1 MDICNKNSRK
11 ARSFNEMK
19 GHFYRRGCTCKKK
32 NCSCGSRWTFVVDIG
47 IDPVTGK
54 RKQKTKSGFPT
65 KKEAEVAAAALI
77 HELEQGFYI
86 EESCQTFSDFAKEWL
101 PIYSEAKDVKP
112 GTIRVRLHEI
122 GKLLPYFGQLKLK
135 DITPKRY
142 QECLN
147 DLKDK
152 GLADS
157 TREGI
162 HRTGR
167 MILRKALEYELIKKD
182 PTEFAYLKKD
192 KKTIEQLEEEELP
205 KYLEKEELSLFLKT
219 AKESGLEHDYLVFL
233 ILSYTG
239 IRVGEL
245 VALKWKDIDF
255 VNHTISITKTYY
267 NPSYNALNYQLVT
280 PKTRKSRRKIIVD
293 EDVIEALKAHK
304 KVQDEVIEQLGD
316 TYYNHDFIF
325 AKTQRH
331 YGYPIVIKNVRDRM
345 KRLLRISGL
354 NEELTPHS
362 LRHTHTSLLAEA
374 RVSLEQIMDRLGHSD
389 DQITKNVYLHVTQEM
404 KKEASQKFSE
414 LMRSLD

>member
-1 MDICNKNSRK
+1 
-11 ARSFNEMK
+11 MK

-32 NCSCGSRWTFVVDIG
+32 NCSCGSKWAFVIDIG

-65 KKEAEVAAAALI
+65 KKEAEVAAAAII

-86 EESCQTFSDFAKEWL
+86 EESCQTFADFAKEWL
-101 PIYSEAKDVKP
+101 PIYSEAKNVKP

-162 HRTGR
+162 HRCGR

-192 KKTIEQLEEEELP
+192 KKTIEQLEEEEIP
-205 KYLEKEELSLFLKT
+205 KFLEKEDLALFLKT
-219 AKESGLEHDYLVFL
+219 AKEHGLEHDYLAFL
-233 ILSYTG
+233 ILSYSG
-239 IRVGEL
+239 IRGGEL
-245 VALKWKDIDF
+245 IALKWKDIDF
-255 VNHTISITKTYY
+255 VNHTISITKTLY
-267 NPSYNALNYQLVT
+267 NPSNNPLNYQLVT

-293 EDVIEALKAHK
+293 EEVIDALKEHKQVQEKVIERLGKAYCN
-304 KVQDEVIEQLGD
+304 Q
-316 TYYNHDFIF
+316 DFIF
-325 AKTQRH
+325 ARMQRYH
-331 YGYPIVIKNVRDRM
+331 GYPIVIKNIRDRM
-345 KRLLRISGL
+345 KRLLRIAGL
-354 NEELTPHS
+354 NEDLTPHS

-374 RVSLEQIMDRLGHSD
+374 GVSLEQIMDRLGHTD
-389 DQITKNVYLHVTQEM
+389 DQITKNVYLHITQEM
-404 KKEASQKFSE
+404 KKEASQKFGE
-414 LMRSLD
+414 LMRSLR

>member
-1 MDICNKNSRK
+1 MNICYKIHGK

-32 NCSCGSRWTFVVDIG
+32 NCSCGSKWAFVVDIG
-47 IDPVTGK
+47 IDPETGK
-54 RKQKTKSGFPT
+54 RKQKSKSGFPS

-77 HELEQGFYI
+77 HELEQGIYI
-86 EESCQTFSDFAKEWL
+86 EESCQTFCDFANEWL

-135 DITPKRY
+135 D
-142 QECLN
+142 
-147 DLKDK
+147 
-152 GLADS
+152 S

-167 MILRKALEYELIKKD
+167 MIFRKALEFELIKKD

-205 KYLEKEELSLFLKT
+205 KYLEKEELALFLKT
-219 AKESGLEHDYLVFL
+219 AKEHGLEHDYLVYL

-245 VALKWKDIDF
+245 VALKWKDVDF
-255 VNHTISITKTYY
+255 VNQTISITKTYY

-293 EDVIEALKAHK
+293 EDVIAALKEHK
-304 KVQDEVIEQLGD
+304 KVQDEVIERLGNA
-316 TYYNHDFIF
+316 YYNHDFIF

-331 YGYPIVIKNVRDRM
+331 YGYPIVLKNVRDRM
-345 KRLLRISGL
+345 KRLLRLAGL
-354 NEELTPHS
+354 NGDLTPHS
-362 LRHTHTSLLAEA
+362 LSHTHTSLLAEA
-374 RVSLEQIMDRLGHSD
+374 RVSLEQIMDRLGHTD

-404 KKEASQKFSE
+404 KKEASQKFGE
-414 LMRSLD
+414 LMRSLR

>member
-1 MDICNKNSRK
+1 M
-11 ARSFNEMK
+11 
-19 GHFYRRGCTCKKK
+19 
-32 NCSCGSRWTFVVDIG
+32 CGAKWAYVVDIG

-54 RKQKTKSGFPT
+54 RKQKTKSGFGS
-65 KKEAEVAAAALI
+65 KQEAEAAAFALI
-77 HELEQGFYI
+77 HELEQGTYI
-86 EESCQTFSDFAKEWL
+86 EETNQTFSDFANEWL

-135 DITPKRY
+135 DITAKRY
-142 QECLN
+142 QDALN
-147 DLKDK
+147 DLKDQ
-152 GLADS
+152 GYSDS

-167 MILRKALEYELIKKD
+167 MIFRKALEFELIKKD

-192 KKTIEQLEEEELP
+192 KKTIEQLEEEEIP
-205 KYLEKEELSLFLKT
+205 KYLEKEELALFLKT
-219 AKESGLEHDYLVFL
+219 AKEHGLEHDYLMYL

-245 VALKWKDIDF
+245 VALKWKDVDF

-267 NPSYNALNYQLVT
+267 NPTNNTLKYQLVT

-293 EDVIEALKAHK
+293 EDVINALKDHK
-304 KVQDEVIEQLGD
+304 KSQDQVIERLGEA
-316 TYYNHDFIF
+316 YYNKDFIF
-325 AKTQRH
+325 AKTERH
-331 YGYPIVIKNVRDRM
+331 HGYPIVVKNVQNRM
-345 KRLLRISGL
+345 GRLLAKAGL
-354 NEELTPHS
+354 NQKLTPHS

-374 RVSLEQIMDRLGHSD
+374 GVSLEQIMDRLGHTD

-404 KKEASQKFSE
+404 KKEASHKFGQ
-414 LMRSLD
+414 LMRSLR